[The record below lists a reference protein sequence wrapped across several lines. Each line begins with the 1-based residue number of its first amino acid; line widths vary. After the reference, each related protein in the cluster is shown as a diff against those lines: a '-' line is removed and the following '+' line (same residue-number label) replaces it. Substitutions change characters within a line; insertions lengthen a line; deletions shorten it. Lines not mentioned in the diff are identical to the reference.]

1 MTFIDILFNPVF
13 QILNFNINL
22 PIDFN
27 GNIVSFKLYHIVI
40 VSTVIYLFGIIWS
53 NLMGTNSSE

>member
-13 QILNFNINL
+13 QILNFNISL

-27 GNIVSFKLYHIVI
+27 GNIVSFKFYHIVI
-40 VSTVIYLFGIIWS
+40 VSTVIYLFEIIWS